1 MAGYGQQQRGLEK
14 LSHIGRYFNTLE
26 LLLSHPGG
34 LALSEISDQ
43 TQVPMATAHRILSA
57 LRERGYVCQNEHDH
71 YRLTLMIPSMGVN
84 YITETGFAG
93 IMQPLLDDLSTETG
107 EHVRLAAVAEDHLTW
122 VLQATKNTKGL
133 QYRRALDEKIIPHTT
148 AAGKAWLATMRD
160 ERAMRILAA
169 WDIENTRDYAGPNAR
184 VSIRDIFDD
193 IALIREEGHAVV
205 REEGEVGVCV
215 VAVAVFDPSRPDNS
229 TPVATLSIAGPI
241 ARMREET
248 LGAHIERLKRSAIK
262 VGEHWSLWTALT
274 SSPA

>member
-1 MAGYGQQQRGLEK
+1 M
-14 LSHIGRYFNTLE
+14 SHIGRYFNTLE

-34 LALSEISDQ
+34 LALSDISEQ
-43 TQVPMATAHRILSA
+43 TQVAMATAHRILSA
-57 LRERGYVCQNEHDH
+57 LRERGYVYQDEQDH
-71 YRLTLMIPSMGVN
+71 YRLTLKIPSMGVS
-84 YITETGFAG
+84 YIAETGFAK
-93 IMQPLLDDLSTETG
+93 IMQPLLNDLASETG
-107 EHVRLAAVAEDHLTW
+107 EHVRLAEVAEDHLTW

-148 AAGKAWLATMRD
+148 AAGKVWLSTMRD

-193 IALIREEGHAVV
+193 IALIRKEGYAVV

-215 VAVAVFDPSRPDNS
+215 VAAAVFDSSRPDS
-229 TPVATLSIAGPI
+229 SIPVGTLSIAGPI

-248 LGAHIERLKRSAIK
+248 LGAHIESLKRAAIN
-262 VGEHWSLWTALT
+262 VGEHWALWTSVNGNDST
-274 SSPA
+274 PAP